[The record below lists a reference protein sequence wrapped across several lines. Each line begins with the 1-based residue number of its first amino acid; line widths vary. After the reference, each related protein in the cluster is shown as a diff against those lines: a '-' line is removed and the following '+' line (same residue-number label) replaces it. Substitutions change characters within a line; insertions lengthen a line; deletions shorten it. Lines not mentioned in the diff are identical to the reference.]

1 MAAVSAR
8 ARARVRPGP
17 RPRLRLR
24 PQGVLLIL
32 CGSALLRIALFSE
45 LYLRYVKEGLRP
57 YLVVSGAA
65 LIALGL
71 LGLLAR
77 THDEDEDEYEYEH
90 EYEHDEYGD
99 EYEYEGA
106 SDREGADPDR
116 AEDHAQEHDHAHD
129 HTRNP
134 RIAWLL
140 TAPAL
145 ALLLF
150 PPPALG
156 SYSAEREEAR
166 VAAQGA
172 GTFPKLPAGDPL
184 DLTLGV
190 FASRAEW
197 DTGASLKGRTVRLTG
212 FVTRDDDGTWS
223 VARLLVT
230 CCAADAQA
238 LKVEIRGED
247 APAADTWVAVTG
259 TWHPTGEPGTDAAR
273 PVLDAVSMKTTTAPS
288 DPYEK
293 R

>member
-1 MAAVSAR
+1 MAAVIP
-8 ARARVRPGP
+8 RPGS
-17 RPRLRLR
+17 RVRLR
-24 PQGVLLIL
+24 PQGVLLLL
-32 CGSALLRIALFSE
+32 CGAALLRIALFSE

-57 YLVVSGAA
+57 YLVISGTV
-65 LIALGL
+65 LIALAL
-71 LGLLAR
+71 LGLLTR
-77 THDEDEDEYEYEH
+77 TDDHDHDEDD
-90 EYEHDEYGD
+90 GD
-99 EYEYEGA
+99 DGQDGR
-106 SDREGADPDR
+106 SR
-116 AEDHAQEHDHAHD
+116 AHD

-134 RIAWLL
+134 RVAWLL

-172 GTFPKLPAGDPL
+172 GTFPELPAGDPV
-184 DLTLGV
+184 DLTLGA

-212 FVTRDDDGTWS
+212 FVTRDGDGTWS

-238 LKVEIRGED
+238 LKVEIRGAT
-247 APAADTWVAVTG
+247 APAADTWVTVTG
-259 TWHPTGEPGTDAAR
+259 TWHPVGTPGSDTAR
-273 PVLDAVSMKTTTAPS
+273 PVLDAVSVRRTPTPS

>member
-1 MAAVSAR
+1 MTT
-8 ARARVRPGP
+8 
-17 RPRLRLR
+17 RPRTRLRPR

-32 CGSALLRIALFSE
+32 CGAALLRIALFSE

-57 YLVVSGAA
+57 YLVVSGVA
-65 LIALGL
+65 LVVLGL
-71 LGLLAR
+71 VGMIR
-77 THDEDEDEYEYEH
+77 RDEDEDEH
-90 EYEHDEYGD
+90 EVHDED
-99 EYEYEGA
+99 A
-106 SDREGADPDR
+106 QDA
-116 AEDHAQEHDHAHD
+116 HAGHGQDAPAGHDHNHN

-156 SYSAEREEAR
+156 SYSAGREEDR
-166 VAAQGA
+166 VAAQGT
-172 GTFPKLPAGDPL
+172 GTFPELPAGDPV
-184 DLTLGV
+184 DLTLGA

-197 DTGASLKGRTVRLTG
+197 DTGASMKDRTVRLTG
-212 FVTRDDDGTWS
+212 FVTRDDDGTWYI
-223 VARLLVT
+223 ARLLVT

-238 LKVEIRGED
+238 LKVEVRDAD
-247 APAADTWVAVTG
+247 APAADAWVTATG
-259 TWHPTGEPGTDAAR
+259 TWHPTGKPGSDEAR
-273 PVLDAVSMKTTTAPS
+273 PVLDATSVKRVPAPS

>member
-1 MAAVSAR
+1 MS
-8 ARARVRPGP
+8 P
-17 RPRLRLR
+17 RIRLR
-24 PQGVLLIL
+24 PQGVLLLL
-32 CGSALLRIALFSE
+32 CGAALLRIALFSE

-57 YLVVSGAA
+57 YLVVSGVA

-71 LGLLAR
+71 VGLLAR
-77 THDEDEDEYEYEH
+77 DHAHTHDEETTHSPATDDAPQDGHAPYEDHDPNDGRDQDDGRDGDEDH
-90 EYEHDEYGD
+90 NHDHRHD
-99 EYEYEGA
+99 
-106 SDREGADPDR
+106 
-116 AEDHAQEHDHAHD
+116 HDHA
-129 HTRNP
+129 RNP

-172 GTFPKLPAGDPL
+172 GTFPELPAGNPV
-184 DLTLGV
+184 DLTLGA

-212 FVTRDDDGTWS
+212 FVTRGDDGTWS

-230 CCAADAQA
+230 CCAADARA
-238 LKVEIRGED
+238 LKVEIRGAD
-247 APAADTWVAVTG
+247 APAPDTWVTVTG
-259 TWHPTGEPGTDAAR
+259 TWHPMGEPGSDTAR
-273 PVLDAVSMKTTTAPS
+273 PVLDAESVRRTRAPS
-288 DPYEK
+288 DPYEQ

>member
-1 MAAVSAR
+1 MVAVTT
-8 ARARVRPGP
+8 RP
-17 RPRLRLR
+17 RTRLRLR

-32 CGSALLRIALFSE
+32 CGAALLRIALFSE

-57 YLVVSGAA
+57 YLVISGVA
-65 LIALGL
+65 LIVLGL
-71 LGLLAR
+71 VGMIGR
-77 THDEDEDEYEYEH
+77 DEDEDEDEH
-90 EYEHDEYGD
+90 AVHDE
-99 EYEYEGA
+99 GA
-106 SDREGADPDR
+106 APTDAGHGQEA
-116 AEDHAQEHDHAHD
+116 HAGHD

-156 SYSAEREEAR
+156 SYSAGREEAR
-166 VAAQGA
+166 VAAQGT
-172 GTFPKLPAGDPL
+172 GTFPELPAGDPV
-184 DLTLGV
+184 DLTLGA

-197 DTGASLKGRTVRLTG
+197 DTGASMKNRTVRLTG
-212 FVTRDDDGTWS
+212 FVTRDDDGTWYI
-223 VARLLVT
+223 ARLLVT

-238 LKVEIRGED
+238 LKVEIRDAD
-247 APAADTWVAVTG
+247 APAADAWVTVTG
-259 TWHPTGEPGTDAAR
+259 TWHPTGKPGSDAAR
-273 PVLDAVSMKTTTAPS
+273 PVLDAASVKRVPAPS

>member
-1 MAAVSAR
+1 MTT
-8 ARARVRPGP
+8 RP
-17 RPRLRLR
+17 RTRLRLR

-32 CGSALLRIALFSE
+32 CGAALLRIALFSE

-57 YLVVSGAA
+57 YLVISGVA
-65 LIALGL
+65 LIVLGL
-71 LGLLAR
+71 VGMISR
-77 THDEDEDEYEYEH
+77 DEDEDEDKYGHGHGH
-90 EYEHDEYGD
+90 EYEVQDEDAHEAHAGHGQDTHAGHD
-99 EYEYEGA
+99 
-106 SDREGADPDR
+106 
-116 AEDHAQEHDHAHD
+116 HD

-156 SYSAEREEAR
+156 SYSAGREEAR
-166 VAAQGA
+166 VAAQGT
-172 GTFPKLPAGDPL
+172 GTFPELPAGDPV
-184 DLTLGV
+184 DLTLGA

-197 DTGASLKGRTVRLTG
+197 DTGASMKNRTVRLTG
-212 FVTRDDDGTWS
+212 FVTRDDDGTWYI
-223 VARLLVT
+223 ARLLVT

-238 LKVEIRGED
+238 LKVRIRDAD
-247 APAADTWVAVTG
+247 APAADVWVTVTG
-259 TWHPTGEPGTDAAR
+259 TWHPTGKPGSDAAR
-273 PVLDAVSMKTTTAPS
+273 PVLDAASVKRVPAPS

>member
-1 MAAVSAR
+1 MSR
-8 ARARVRPGP
+8 RPGP
-17 RPRLRLR
+17 PIRLR

-32 CGSALLRIALFSE
+32 CGAALLRIALFSE

-57 YLVVSGAA
+57 YLVVSGTA

-71 LGLLAR
+71 LGLLTRR
-77 THDEDEDEYEYEH
+77 THD
-90 EYEHDEYGD
+90 HDHDHDHGE
-99 EYEYEGA
+99 EEE
-106 SDREGADPDR
+106 DR
-116 AEDHAQEHDHAHD
+116 AKDQGDDEAEAEESGGHDHD
-129 HTRNP
+129 HVRNP
-134 RIAWLL
+134 RVAWLL

-156 SYSAEREEAR
+156 SYSAQREEAR

-172 GTFPKLPAGDPL
+172 GTFPELPAGDPV
-184 DLTLGV
+184 DLTLGA

-197 DTGASLKGRTVRLTG
+197 DTDASLKGRTVRLTG
-212 FVTRDDDGTWS
+212 FVTHDDGGTWS

-238 LKVEIRGED
+238 LKVEIRGAD
-247 APAADTWVAVTG
+247 APAADSWTTVTG
-259 TWHPTGEPGTDAAR
+259 TWHPTGRPGTDAAR
-273 PVLDAVSMKTTTAPS
+273 PVLDAVAVRRTTAPT

>member
-1 MAAVSAR
+1 MTTRPAR
-8 ARARVRPGP
+8 T
-17 RPRLRLR
+17 RLRLR

-32 CGSALLRIALFSE
+32 CGAALLRIALFSE

-57 YLVVSGAA
+57 YLVVSGVA

-71 LGLLAR
+71 AGMIR
-77 THDEDEDEYEYEH
+77 RVHEEDEQEH
-90 EYEHDEYGD
+90 EAHEEDAHEQARAEHDQEAHTGQ
-99 EYEYEGA
+99 
-106 SDREGADPDR
+106 
-116 AEDHAQEHDHAHD
+116 DHSHNHD

-156 SYSAEREEAR
+156 SYSAGREEAR
-166 VAAQGA
+166 VAAQGT
-172 GTFPKLPAGDPL
+172 GTFPELPAGDPV
-184 DLTLGV
+184 DLTLGA

-197 DTGASLKGRTVRLTG
+197 DTGASMKNRTVRLTG
-212 FVTRDDDGTWS
+212 FVTRDDDGTWYI
-223 VARLLVT
+223 ARLLVT

-238 LKVEIRGED
+238 LKVEIRGAA
-247 APAADTWVAVTG
+247 APAADAWVTVTG
-259 TWHPTGEPGTDAAR
+259 IWHPTGEPGSDTAR
-273 PVLDAVSMKTTTAPS
+273 PVLDAASVKRIPAPS

>member
-1 MAAVSAR
+1 M
-8 ARARVRPGP
+8 
-17 RPRLRLR
+17 RLR

-32 CGSALLRIALFSE
+32 CGAALLRIALFSE

-77 THDEDEDEYEYEH
+77 THDEDDEDAH
-90 EYEHDEYGD
+90 EDDEDAHEESHGR
-99 EYEYEGA
+99 GA
-106 SDREGADPDR
+106 G
-116 AEDHAQEHDHAHD
+116 EDDGHD

-166 VAAQGA
+166 VAALGT
-172 GTFPKLPAGDPL
+172 GTFPELPAGDPL

-212 FVTRDDDGTWS
+212 FVTRDDGGAWS
-223 VARLLVT
+223 VARLRVT

-247 APAADTWVAVTG
+247 APAADTWVTVTG
-259 TWHPTGEPGTDAAR
+259 TWHPTGKPGTDAAR
-273 PVLDAVSMKTTTAPS
+273 PVLDAVSVKRTTAPA

>member
-1 MAAVSAR
+1 M
-8 ARARVRPGP
+8 
-17 RPRLRLR
+17 RLRLG

-32 CGSALLRIALFSE
+32 CGAALLRIALFSE

-57 YLVVSGAA
+57 YLVVSGVV
-65 LIALGL
+65 LIVLGVV
-71 LGLLAR
+71 GMVR
-77 THDEDEDEYEYEH
+77 RDHEDERSEAHDHH
-90 EYEHDEYGD
+90 EPGD
-99 EYEYEGA
+99 EW
-106 SDREGADPDR
+106 SDGHDQP
-116 AEDHAQEHDHAHD
+116 EHGDERTDGHDQHEHGDERTDGHDLPEHVGHD

-166 VAAQGA
+166 VAAQGT
-172 GTFPKLPAGDPL
+172 GTFPKLPAGDPV
-184 DLTLGV
+184 DLTVGA

-212 FVTRDDDGTWS
+212 FVTRDDGGVWY
-223 VARLLVT
+223 VARLLVA
-230 CCAADAQA
+230 CCAADVQA
-238 LKVEIRGED
+238 LKVEIRGAD
-247 APAADTWVAVTG
+247 APAADTWVTVTG
-259 TWHPTGEPGTDAAR
+259 TWRPTGKPGSEAAR
-273 PVLDAVSMKTTTAPS
+273 PVLDAASVQRISAPS

>member
-1 MAAVSAR
+1 MS
-8 ARARVRPGP
+8 
-17 RPRLRLR
+17 LRLR

-32 CGSALLRIALFSE
+32 CGSSLLRIALFSE

-77 THDEDEDEYEYEH
+77 THDEDEEEGEGEEDSHVE
-90 EYEHDEYGD
+90 GD
-99 EYEYEGA
+99 G
-106 SDREGADPDR
+106 
-116 AEDHAQEHDHAHD
+116 HD

-172 GTFPKLPAGDPL
+172 GTFPELPAGDPL

-212 FVTRDDDGTWS
+212 FVTRDGDGAWS
-223 VARLLVT
+223 VARLRVT

-238 LKVEIRGED
+238 LKVEIRGAN
-247 APAADTWVAVTG
+247 APAADSWVQVTG
-259 TWHPTGEPGTDAAR
+259 TWHPTGRPGTDAAR
-273 PVLDAVSMKTTTAPS
+273 PVLDAVSVKRTTAPS

>member
-1 MAAVSAR
+1 MTTR
-8 ARARVRPGP
+8 PRVRL
-17 RPRLRLR
+17 RLHLRLR

-32 CGSALLRIALFSE
+32 CGAALLRIALFSE

-57 YLVVSGAA
+57 YLVVSGVA

-71 LGLLAR
+71 VGMFR
-77 THDEDEDEYEYEH
+77 RDHDHDHDHNEAEAEYEYE
-90 EYEHDEYGD
+90 
-99 EYEYEGA
+99 YEYDA
-106 SDREGADPDR
+106 
-116 AEDHAQEHDHAHD
+116 HAGHD

-156 SYSAEREEAR
+156 SYSAAREEAR
-166 VAAQGA
+166 AAAQGT
-172 GTFPKLPAGDPL
+172 GTFPELPAGDPVP
-184 DLTLGV
+184 LTLGA

-197 DTGASLKGRTVRLTG
+197 DTGASMKGRTVRLTG
-212 FVTRDDDGTWS
+212 FVTRDGDGTWS

-238 LKVEIRGED
+238 LKVEIRGAD
-247 APAADTWVAVTG
+247 APAADAWVTVTG
-259 TWHPTGEPGTDAAR
+259 TWHPTGKPGSDAAR
-273 PVLDAVSMKTTTAPS
+273 PVLDAASVKRVAAPS

>member
-1 MAAVSAR
+1 M
-8 ARARVRPGP
+8 
-17 RPRLRLR
+17 RLR

-32 CGSALLRIALFSE
+32 CGAALLRIALFSE

-57 YLVVSGAA
+57 YLVISGVA

-71 LGLLAR
+71 VGMISR
-77 THDEDEDEYEYEH
+77 GQEEHGHEDEHGH
-90 EYEHDEYGD
+90 EYEAYDEDAHEAYAGHGQD
-99 EYEYEGA
+99 T
-106 SDREGADPDR
+106 
-116 AEDHAQEHDHAHD
+116 HAGHD

-156 SYSAEREEAR
+156 SYSAGREEAR
-166 VAAQGA
+166 VAAQGT
-172 GTFPKLPAGDPL
+172 GTFPELPAGDPV
-184 DLTLGV
+184 DLTLGA

-197 DTGASLKGRTVRLTG
+197 DTGASMKNRTVRLTG
-212 FVTRDDDGTWS
+212 FVTRDDDGTWYI
-223 VARLLVT
+223 ARLLVT

-238 LKVEIRGED
+238 LKVRIRDAD
-247 APAADTWVAVTG
+247 APAADAWVTVTG
-259 TWHPTGEPGTDAAR
+259 TWHPTGRPGSAAAR
-273 PVLDAVSMKTTTAPS
+273 PVLDAASVKRVAAPS

>member
-1 MAAVSAR
+1 M
-8 ARARVRPGP
+8 
-17 RPRLRLR
+17 RLR

-57 YLVVSGAA
+57 YLIASGAA

-77 THDEDEDEYEYEH
+77 THDEEEGEEDEGDARNEDGGEG
-90 EYEHDEYGD
+90 EDE
-99 EYEYEGA
+99 A
-106 SDREGADPDR
+106 ADPDR
-116 AEDHAQEHDHAHD
+116 SDAHAHDHAHD
-129 HTRNP
+129 HARNP

-172 GTFPKLPAGDPL
+172 GTFPELPAGDPL

-212 FVTRDDDGTWS
+212 FVTRDDDGAWS
-223 VARLLVT
+223 VARLRVT

-247 APAADTWVAVTG
+247 APAADTWVTVTG
-259 TWHPTGEPGTDAAR
+259 TWHPTGKPGTDAAR
-273 PVLDAVSMKTTTAPS
+273 PVLDAVSVKRTTAPS

>member
-1 MAAVSAR
+1 MS
-8 ARARVRPGP
+8 
-17 RPRLRLR
+17 LRLR

-77 THDEDEDEYEYEH
+77 THDEDEDEEGEGEEGSH
-90 EYEHDEYGD
+90 VEGD
-99 EYEYEGA
+99 G
-106 SDREGADPDR
+106 
-116 AEDHAQEHDHAHD
+116 HD

-172 GTFPKLPAGDPL
+172 GTFPELPAGDPL

-212 FVTRDDDGTWS
+212 FVTRDGDGAWS
-223 VARLLVT
+223 VARLRVT

-238 LKVEIRGED
+238 LKVEIRGAD
-247 APAADTWVAVTG
+247 APAADSWVQVTG
-259 TWHPTGEPGTDAAR
+259 TWHPTGRPGTDAAR
-273 PVLDAVSMKTTTAPS
+273 PVLDAVSVKRTTAPS

>member
-1 MAAVSAR
+1 MS
-8 ARARVRPGP
+8 P
-17 RPRLRLR
+17 RIRLR
-24 PQGVLLIL
+24 PQGVLLLL
-32 CGSALLRIALFSE
+32 CGAALLRIALFSE

-57 YLVVSGAA
+57 YLVVSGVA
-65 LIALGL
+65 LVALGL
-71 LGLLAR
+71 VGLLTRDHAH
-77 THDEDEDEYEYEH
+77 THDEKTTHSPATDDDQDDDHAPY
-90 EYEHDEYGD
+90 
-99 EYEYEGA
+99 
-106 SDREGADPDR
+106 
-116 AEDHAQEHDHAHD
+116 EDHAPYDDHDLDDRRDGDEDHNQDHGHDHA
-129 HTRNP
+129 RNP

-172 GTFPKLPAGDPL
+172 GTFPELPAGNPV
-184 DLTLGV
+184 DLTLGA

-212 FVTRDDDGTWS
+212 FVTRGDDGTWS

-238 LKVEIRGED
+238 LKVEIRGAD
-247 APAADTWVAVTG
+247 APAPDTWVTVTG
-259 TWHPTGEPGTDAAR
+259 TWHPMGEPGSDTAR
-273 PVLDAVSMKTTTAPS
+273 PVLDAESVRRTRAPS
-288 DPYEK
+288 DPYEQ

>member
-1 MAAVSAR
+1 MSF
-8 ARARVRPGP
+8 RPRSGL
-17 RPRLRLR
+17 RLRLR
-24 PQGVLLIL
+24 PQGVLLLL

-77 THDEDEDEYEYEH
+77 THDEEEEEYEGDEDEDEGDED
-90 EYEHDEYGD
+90 EDEGEGHDE
-99 EYEYEGA
+99 A
-106 SDREGADPDR
+106 AAPDR
-116 AEDHAQEHDHAHD
+116 SDTHDHAHD
-129 HTRNP
+129 HAHDDTRNP

-156 SYSAEREEAR
+156 SYSVEREEAR

-172 GTFPKLPAGDPL
+172 GTFPELPAGNPL
-184 DLTLGV
+184 DLTLGA

-212 FVTRDDDGTWS
+212 FVTRDDDGAWS
-223 VARLLVT
+223 VARLRVT

-247 APAADTWVAVTG
+247 APAADTWVTVTG
-259 TWHPTGEPGTDAAR
+259 TWHPTGKPGTDAAR
-273 PVLDAVSMKTTTAPS
+273 PVLDAVSVKRTTAPS

>member
-1 MAAVSAR
+1 MTT
-8 ARARVRPGP
+8 
-17 RPRLRLR
+17 RPRTRLRPR

-32 CGSALLRIALFSE
+32 CGAALLRIALFSE

-57 YLVVSGAA
+57 YLVISGVA
-65 LIALGL
+65 LIVLGL
-71 LGLLAR
+71 VGMIGR
-77 THDEDEDEYEYEH
+77 DEDENEDEDEDEH
-90 EYEHDEYGD
+90 AVHDE
-99 EYEYEGA
+99 GA
-106 SDREGADPDR
+106 APTDAGHGQEA
-116 AEDHAQEHDHAHD
+116 HAGHD

-156 SYSAEREEAR
+156 SYSAGREEAR
-166 VAAQGA
+166 VAAQGT
-172 GTFPKLPAGDPL
+172 GTFPELPAGDPV
-184 DLTLGV
+184 DLTLGA

-197 DTGASLKGRTVRLTG
+197 DTGASMKNRTIRLTG
-212 FVTRDDDGTWS
+212 FVTRDDDGTWYI
-223 VARLLVT
+223 ARLLVT

-238 LKVEIRGED
+238 LKVQIRDAD
-247 APAADTWVAVTG
+247 APAADAWVTVTG
-259 TWHPTGEPGTDAAR
+259 TWHPTGKPGSDAAR
-273 PVLDAVSMKTTTAPS
+273 PVLDAASVKRVPAPS

>member
-1 MAAVSAR
+1 M
-8 ARARVRPGP
+8 
-17 RPRLRLR
+17 RLR

-32 CGSALLRIALFSE
+32 CGAALLRIAFFSE

-57 YLVVSGAA
+57 YLIVSGAA

-77 THDEDEDEYEYEH
+77 THEDEEDEEEGEGEGDEDGGES
-90 EYEHDEYGD
+90 GD
-99 EYEYEGA
+99 EA
-106 SDREGADPDR
+106 ADPDR
-116 AEDHAQEHDHAHD
+116 SDAHDHD

-172 GTFPKLPAGDPL
+172 GTFPELPAGDPL
-184 DLTLGV
+184 DLTLGA

-197 DTGASLKGRTVRLTG
+197 DTGASLTGRTVRLTG

-247 APAADTWVAVTG
+247 APAADTWVTVTG
-259 TWHPTGEPGTDAAR
+259 TWHPTGKPGTDAAR
-273 PVLDAVSMKTTTAPS
+273 PVLDAVAVRRTTAPS

>member
-1 MAAVSAR
+1 MSR
-8 ARARVRPGP
+8 
-17 RPRLRLR
+17 RPRVRLR
-24 PQGVLLIL
+24 PQGVLLLL
-32 CGSALLRIALFSE
+32 CGAALLRIALFGE

-57 YLVVSGAA
+57 YLVASGAA
-65 LIALGL
+65 LVALAL
-71 LGLLAR
+71 LNLLTR
-77 THDEDEDEYEYEH
+77 TAPHD
-90 EYEHDEYGD
+90 
-99 EYEYEGA
+99 
-106 SDREGADPDR
+106 
-116 AEDHAQEHDHAHD
+116 EHDHDEHDQDEHGHD
-129 HTRNP
+129 HTRTP

-172 GTFPKLPAGDPL
+172 GTFPELPAGDPV
-184 DLTLGV
+184 DLTLGA
-190 FASRAEW
+190 FASRAQW
-197 DTGASLKGRTVRLTG
+197 DTGASLAGRTVRLTG
-212 FVTRDDDGTWS
+212 FVTHSDDGTWS

-238 LKVEIRGED
+238 LKVEVRGET
-247 APAADTWVAVTG
+247 PPPADTWVTVTG
-259 TWHPTGEPGTDAAR
+259 TWHPTGTPGTPAAR
-273 PVLDAVSMKTTTAPS
+273 PVLDATSVKRTTTPT

>member
-1 MAAVSAR
+1 M
-8 ARARVRPGP
+8 
-17 RPRLRLR
+17 RLR

-32 CGSALLRIALFSE
+32 CGAALLRIALFSE

-57 YLVVSGAA
+57 YLVISGVA

-71 LGLLAR
+71 VGMISRGKEEHGHEHECEREYGAY
-77 THDEDEDEYEYEH
+77 DEDAH
-90 EYEHDEYGD
+90 EAHVHEV
-99 EYEYEGA
+99 
-106 SDREGADPDR
+106 
-116 AEDHAQEHDHAHD
+116 HAGHGQDTHEAHAGHGHD

-156 SYSAEREEAR
+156 SYSAGREEAR
-166 VAAQGA
+166 VAAQGT
-172 GTFPKLPAGDPL
+172 GTFPELPAGDPV
-184 DLTLGV
+184 DLTLGA

-197 DTGASLKGRTVRLTG
+197 DTGASMKNRTVRLTG
-212 FVTRDDDGTWS
+212 FVTRDDDGTWYI
-223 VARLLVT
+223 ARLLVT

-238 LKVEIRGED
+238 LKVEIRAAD
-247 APAADTWVAVTG
+247 APAADAWVTVTG
-259 TWHPTGEPGTDAAR
+259 TWHPTGKPGSDAAR
-273 PVLDAVSMKTTTAPS
+273 PVLDAASVKRVPAPS

>member
-1 MAAVSAR
+1 M
-8 ARARVRPGP
+8 
-17 RPRLRLR
+17 RLR

-57 YLVVSGAA
+57 YLVVSGGV

-77 THDEDEDEYEYEH
+77 THDEDEGYDE
-90 EYEHDEYGD
+90 
-99 EYEYEGA
+99 A
-106 SDREGADPDR
+106 ADPDR
-116 AEDHAQEHDHAHD
+116 QDAHAHA
-129 HTRNP
+129 HARNP

-172 GTFPKLPAGDPL
+172 GTFPELPAGDPL
-184 DLTLGV
+184 DLTLGA

-212 FVTRDDDGTWS
+212 FVTRDDDGAWS
-223 VARLLVT
+223 VARLRVT

-247 APAADTWVAVTG
+247 APAADTWVTVTG
-259 TWHPTGEPGTDAAR
+259 TWHPTGKPGTDAAR
-273 PVLDAVSMKTTTAPS
+273 PVLDAVSVKRTKAPS

>member
-1 MAAVSAR
+1 MAAVTT
-8 ARARVRPGP
+8 GP
-17 RPRLRLR
+17 RTRLRLR

-32 CGSALLRIALFSE
+32 CGAALLRIALFSE

-57 YLVVSGAA
+57 YLVISGVA

-71 LGLLAR
+71 VGMISR
-77 THDEDEDEYEYEH
+77 GQEEDEH
-90 EYEHDEYGD
+90 EYEQEHEYEVHDED
-99 EYEYEGA
+99 AHEA
-106 SDREGADPDR
+106 
-116 AEDHAQEHDHAHD
+116 HAGHGQDTHAGHGHD

-156 SYSAEREEAR
+156 SYSAGREEAR
-166 VAAQGA
+166 VAAQGT
-172 GTFPKLPAGDPL
+172 GTFPELPAGDPV
-184 DLTLGV
+184 DLTLGA

-197 DTGASLKGRTVRLTG
+197 DTGASMKNRTVRLTG
-212 FVTRDDDGTWS
+212 FVTRDDDGTWYI
-223 VARLLVT
+223 ARLLVT

-238 LKVEIRGED
+238 LKVQIRDAD
-247 APAADTWVAVTG
+247 APPADAWVTVTG
-259 TWHPTGEPGTDAAR
+259 TWHPTGKPGSAAAR
-273 PVLDAVSMKTTTAPS
+273 PVLDAASVKRVSAPS

>member
-1 MAAVSAR
+1 MNS
-8 ARARVRPGP
+8 RPGP
-17 RPRLRLR
+17 PVRLLRLR

-32 CGSALLRIALFSE
+32 CGAALLRIALFSE

-57 YLVVSGAA
+57 YLVVSGTA

-71 LGLLAR
+71 LGLLTRR
-77 THDEDEDEYEYEH
+77 THD
-90 EYEHDEYGD
+90 HDEKDDHHD
-99 EYEYEGA
+99 EEEDQAKNEG
-106 SDREGADPDR
+106 EG
-116 AEDHAQEHDHAHD
+116 EGENEGEGEESGGHDHA
-129 HTRNP
+129 RNP

-184 DLTLGV
+184 DLTLGA

-197 DTGASLKGRTVRLTG
+197 DTGASLTGRTVRLTG
-212 FVTRDDDGTWS
+212 FVTHDDDGTWS

-238 LKVEIRGED
+238 LKVEIRGAD
-247 APAADTWVAVTG
+247 APVADSWTTVTG
-259 TWHPTGEPGTDAAR
+259 TWHPTGKPGTDSAR
-273 PVLDAVSMKTTTAPS
+273 PVLDAVAVKRTTAPS

>member
-1 MAAVSAR
+1 M
-8 ARARVRPGP
+8 
-17 RPRLRLR
+17 RLR
-24 PQGVLLIL
+24 PQGVLLLL
-32 CGSALLRIALFSE
+32 CGAALLRIALFSE

-57 YLVVSGAA
+57 YLVVSGVA

-71 LGLLAR
+71 VGLLAR
-77 THDEDEDEYEYEH
+77 D
-90 EYEHDEYGD
+90 
-99 EYEYEGA
+99 
-106 SDREGADPDR
+106 
-116 AEDHAQEHDHAHD
+116 HDHAHD
-129 HTRNP
+129 EKTTHSPAPDDGQDDDHVPYNGQDDGHDLDEGRDQDQDHRQDEDHSQDHGHDHARNP
-134 RIAWLL
+134 RVAWLL

-172 GTFPKLPAGDPL
+172 GTFPELPAGNPV
-184 DLTLGV
+184 DLTLGA

-212 FVTRDDDGTWS
+212 FVTRADDGTWS

-238 LKVEIRGED
+238 LKVEIRGAD
-247 APAADTWVAVTG
+247 APAPDTWVTVTG
-259 TWHPTGEPGTDAAR
+259 TWHPMGEPGSDTAR
-273 PVLDAVSMKTTTAPS
+273 PVLDAVSVRRTGAPS

>member
-1 MAAVSAR
+1 MSLRLHV
-8 ARARVRPGP
+8 PP
-17 RPRLRLR
+17 LRLRLR

-45 LYLRYVKEGLRP
+45 LYLRYVKEGRRP

-71 LGLLAR
+71 LGLFTR
-77 THDEDEDEYEYEH
+77 DHGREWDEEEGEGEEDSH
-90 EYEHDEYGD
+90 V
-99 EYEYEGA
+99 EG
-106 SDREGADPDR
+106 EG
-116 AEDHAQEHDHAHD
+116 HD

-172 GTFPKLPAGDPL
+172 GTFPELPAGDPL

-212 FVTRDDDGTWS
+212 FVTRDDGGAWS
-223 VARLLVT
+223 VARLRVT

-238 LKVEIRGED
+238 LKVEVRGAD
-247 APAADTWVAVTG
+247 APAADTWVKVTG
-259 TWHPTGEPGTDAAR
+259 TWHPTGRPGTDAAR
-273 PVLDAVSMKTTTAPS
+273 PVLDAVSVKRTTAPS

>member
-1 MAAVSAR
+1 M
-8 ARARVRPGP
+8 
-17 RPRLRLR
+17 RLR

-57 YLVVSGAA
+57 YLVVSGGV

-77 THDEDEDEYEYEH
+77 THDEDEDEGYEE
-90 EYEHDEYGD
+90 EGDDGESDDE
-99 EYEYEGA
+99 A
-106 SDREGADPDR
+106 ADPDR
-116 AEDHAQEHDHAHD
+116 PDTHAHD

-172 GTFPKLPAGDPL
+172 GTFPELPAGNPL
-184 DLTLGV
+184 DLTLGA

-212 FVTRDDDGTWS
+212 FVTRDDDGAWS
-223 VARLLVT
+223 VARLRVT

-247 APAADTWVAVTG
+247 APAADTWVTVTG
-259 TWHPTGEPGTDAAR
+259 TWHPTGKPGTDAAR
-273 PVLDAVSMKTTTAPS
+273 PVLDAVSVKRTKAPS

>member
-1 MAAVSAR
+1 MTT
-8 ARARVRPGP
+8 
-17 RPRLRLR
+17 RPRTRPRLR

-32 CGSALLRIALFSE
+32 CGAALLRIALFSE

-57 YLVVSGAA
+57 YLVISGVA
-65 LIALGL
+65 LVALGL
-71 LGLLAR
+71 VGMIR
-77 THDEDEDEYEYEH
+77 RVQEEHEHEYEYEV
-90 EYEHDEYGD
+90 HDEDAHEAHAGYGRD
-99 EYEYEGA
+99 A
-106 SDREGADPDR
+106 
-116 AEDHAQEHDHAHD
+116 HAGHGHD

-156 SYSAEREEAR
+156 SYSAGREEAR
-166 VAAQGA
+166 VAAQGT
-172 GTFPKLPAGDPL
+172 GTFPELPAGDPV
-184 DLTLGV
+184 DLTLGA

-197 DTGASLKGRTVRLTG
+197 DTGASMKGRTVRLTG
-212 FVTRDDDGTWS
+212 FVTRDDDGTWYI
-223 VARLLVT
+223 ARLLVT

-238 LKVEIRGED
+238 LKVQIRGAD
-247 APAADTWVAVTG
+247 APAADTWVTVTG
-259 TWHPTGEPGTDAAR
+259 TWRPTGKPGSDAAR
-273 PVLDAVSMKTTTAPS
+273 PVLDATSVKRVAAPS

>member
-1 MAAVSAR
+1 MS
-8 ARARVRPGP
+8 P
-17 RPRLRLR
+17 RPRPRPR
-24 PQGVLLIL
+24 PQSVLLLL
-32 CGSALLRIALFSE
+32 CGAALLRISLFGE

-57 YLVVSGAA
+57 YLIASGTA

-71 LGLLAR
+71 LDLLTR
-77 THDEDEDEYEYEH
+77 PH
-90 EYEHDEYGD
+90 
-99 EYEYEGA
+99 
-106 SDREGADPDR
+106 
-116 AEDHAQEHDHAHD
+116 AEDATNAAPNADTKKTPLRDNPHDHDHAR
-129 HTRNP
+129 TP
-134 RIAWLL
+134 RVAWLL
-140 TAPAL
+140 TAPTL

-172 GTFPKLPAGDPL
+172 GTFPALPAGDPV
-184 DLTLGV
+184 DLTLGA

-197 DTGASLKGRTVRLTG
+197 DTGASLAGRTVRLTG

-238 LKVEIRGED
+238 LKVGIRDEE
-247 APAADTWVAVTG
+247 APPADTWVTVTG
-259 TWHPTGEPGTDAAR
+259 TWHPTGTPGTDEAR
-273 PVLDAVSMKTTTAPS
+273 PVLDATSVKTTTTPS
-288 DPYEK
+288 NPYEK

>member
-1 MAAVSAR
+1 M
-8 ARARVRPGP
+8 RP
-17 RPRLRLR
+17 R

-32 CGSALLRIALFSE
+32 CGAALLRIALFSE

-57 YLVVSGAA
+57 YLVVSGVA
-65 LIALGL
+65 LIALALVGMIS
-71 LGLLAR
+71 R
-77 THDEDEDEYEYEH
+77 DRDHHHDHDEDEDE
-90 EYEHDEYGD
+90 DD
-99 EYEYEGA
+99 A
-106 SDREGADPDR
+106 
-116 AEDHAQEHDHAHD
+116 HAGHD

-156 SYSAEREEAR
+156 SYSAGREEAR
-166 VAAQGA
+166 VAAQGT
-172 GTFPKLPAGDPL
+172 GTFPKLPAGDPV
-184 DLTLGV
+184 DLTLGA

-197 DTGASLKGRTVRLTG
+197 DTGASMKGRTVRLTG
-212 FVTRDDDGTWS
+212 FVTRDDDGTWYI
-223 VARLLVT
+223 ARLLVT

-238 LKVEIRGED
+238 LKVEIRGAD
-247 APAADTWVAVTG
+247 APAADAWVTVTG
-259 TWHPTGEPGTDAAR
+259 AWRPTGKPGSDAAR
-273 PVLDAVSMKTTTAPS
+273 PVLDAASVKRVPAPS